1 MNWVF
6 QQDGATPHTANILI
20 KFIKNNFDFYL
31 PKEKW
36 PANSPDLKPL
46 DYYYWNRVI
55 FFMDSSFCTNHD
67 ELKDQIKKAMQKI
80 NKEKIKEIKSALK
93 SFTSRVKS
101 VETAEG
107 HNCHF
112 LSL

>member
-1 MNWVF
+1 
-6 QQDGATPHTANILI
+6 
-20 KFIKNNFDFYL
+20 
-31 PKEKW
+31 
-36 PANSPDLKPL
+36 
-46 DYYYWNRVI
+46 
-55 FFMDSSFCTNHD
+55 MDSSFCTNHD

-112 LSL
+112 